1 MEITEIK
8 VFPRFRSN
16 RKLKAYV
23 TVTFD
28 DSFVV
33 RNVKV
38 IEGNRGLFVA
48 MPSRKV
54 QRPCP
59 RCRRSNPISS
69 RFCNYCGVALEFAR
83 YRGPYDNRQ
92 QETKDIAHPINQEFR
107 SYLEKKV
114 LQAYEEEVKQRAGEE
129 YQTPP
134 EEAR

>member
-1 MEITEIK
+1 MEITEVK
-8 VFPRFRSN
+8 VFPKTRGN

-28 DSFVV
+28 NAFVV

-38 IEGNRGLFVA
+38 IEGNKGLFVA
-48 MPSRKV
+48 MPARKV

-69 RFCNYCGVALEFAR
+69 RFCNFCGVALEGGR
-83 YRGPYDNRQ
+83 YRAPYNRQ
-92 QETKDIAHPINQEFR
+92 QESRDIAHPINQEFR

-114 LQAYEEEVKQRAGEE
+114 LEAYEEEIKRRSHK
-129 YQTPP
+129 TTLDLP
-134 EEAR
+134 EDASS